1 MSPAFGN
8 AGLKGQRDIGALS
21 FTVHSANLRCEDGR
35 EAAGVPAAVEPAEAR
50 HPSPAEPAQVANVE
64 AAVSAAVDRPP
75 EEDVASVVRFIPLPA
90 FGNEFRVSE
99 EVI

>member
-35 EAAGVPAAVEPAEAR
+35 EVAGAPVVAEPDVVR
-50 HPSPAEPAQVANVE
+50 HPSPDAPVQAANVE
-64 AAVSAAVDRPP
+64 AADSVAVDRPP